1 MLLRRAALALLLS
14 APLFIAAQTGVSRT
28 QVILLGT
35 GTPYPDPARSG
46 PAVEIVVNGTPYLVD
61 CGPGVVRRATSASE
75 KVSGASARNIHT
87 LFLTHLHSDHTT
99 GLPDIM
105 FTPSVVGR
113 RNAMEIYGPRGTT
126 DMVSLVQQA
135 WAKDMDVRLHGLE
148 RGHPDAYVYHS
159 HEIKPGVVY
168 EDANVTVT
176 AFAVKHGSWDE
187 SLGYR
192 FDTPDRSIV
201 ISGDTRP
208 SEIAAVCNG
217 CDLLLHEVYPQAGL
231 LTQPEGDREYHR
243 QFHTSTAELA
253 KIAGEAK
260 PKTLVLYHVLY
271 WGVTP
276 DGVLRE
282 LTQAGYTGKAVVAN
296 DLDIF

>member
-1 MLLRRAALALLLS
+1 MPRLAALALLLC
-14 APLFIAAQTGVSRT
+14 APPFTATQTAASRT

-61 CGPGVVRRATSASE
+61 CGPGVVRRATSAAD
-75 KVSGASARNIHT
+75 KVTGAAARNIHT

-113 RNAMEIYGPRGTT
+113 HGAMEIYGPKGTK
-126 DMVSLVQQA
+126 DMVALVEQA
-135 WAKDMDVRLHGLE
+135 WAKDIDVRLHGLE
-148 RGHPDAYVYHS
+148 HGHPDAYVYHA
-159 HEIKPGVVY
+159 HEIRPGVVY
-168 EDANVTVT
+168 KDANVTVT

-187 SLGYR
+187 SFGYR

-208 SEIAAVCNG
+208 SEIARACNG

-253 KIAGEAK
+253 KIAGDAR
-260 PKTLVLYHVLY
+260 PKTLVLSHVLF

-282 LTQAGYTGKAVVAN
+282 LAQGGYSGKAVVAN
-296 DLDIF
+296 DLDVF